1 MRHLLARAALVGAT
15 AGAFACTTTS
25 HEVDIKV
32 VRTGKAKSGA
42 FAVIDAGKNR
52 GLKMGDRVCF
62 KDKSGAEVA
71 CGKVATLRESAAGVS
86 LDDADAKKVRVGAL
100 AEALALAPTAPGEPI
115 EVETESEKAPAP
127 PPAAAAAPESE
138 EEEGE
143 PIEPADP
150 KPEATTALATRL
162 RAHFVYGLA
171 NPVAYEAV
179 GFNQKART
187 DAKAAPWSSTATVE
201 TPAYGVKVSFHKPL
215 SAKLEL
221 APALFYSTNNDF
233 AAEARFDPLQPK
245 SLVRSMTTGTEKG
258 VALDVGYLLA
268 SGGSYRVVG
277 LGGLSILNSKLVMDA
292 TLDDP
297 TSQKTFTVAK
307 YESYLYAL
315 GLDLGVTAEYH
326 FGSFLV
332 ALDFGALVPLS
343 VLKAGN
349 SGFVD
354 FTDADFGAADFHLEA
369 VEKAVDHRKTSAG
382 YGLGFGVGYQF

>member
-1 MRHLLARAALVGAT
+1 MRRILAHAALVGAA

-25 HEVDIKV
+25 GEGAMKV
-32 VRTGKAKSGA
+32 IRKGKAKSGN
-42 FAVIDAGKNR
+42 FAVIDAGTNR

-62 KDKSGAEVA
+62 KDKAGAEIA
-71 CGKVATLRESAAGVS
+71 CGKVATLRDSAAGVS
-86 LDDADAKKVRVGAL
+86 LEEADAKKVKVGTRV
-100 AEALALAPTAPGEPI
+100 EALAAVPAEPI
-115 EVETESEKAPAP
+115 EVEAESEKAPAP
-127 PPAAAAAPESE
+127 PPAAAAAAESQE
-138 EEEGE
+138 DEGE

-150 KPEATTALATRL
+150 KPETSALATRL

-179 GFNQKART
+179 GFNQKARA
-187 DAKAAPWSSTATVE
+187 DAKAAPWTSTSTVQ
-201 TPAYGVKVSFHKPL
+201 TPAYGLKVAFHKPL

-221 APALFYSTNNDF
+221 APAFFYSTNNDF

-245 SLVRSMTTGTEKG
+245 SIVHSMTTGTEKG
-258 VALDVGYLLA
+258 VALDVGYLLLG
-268 SGGSYRVVG
+268 GGSYRVVG
-277 LGGLSILNSKLVMDA
+277 LGGLSILNSKIVMDA

-297 TSQKTFTVAK
+297 TTQKTFTIAK

-315 GLDLGVTAEYH
+315 GLDLGITAEYR

-332 ALDFGALVPLS
+332 ALDFGALVPVT

-354 FTDADFGAADFHLEA
+354 FTDADFGVADYRLEA
-369 VEKAVDHRKTSAG
+369 VEKAVDHRKSSAG
-382 YGLGFGVGYQF
+382 YGLGLGVGYQF